1 MSNDGNSNR
10 GFWIFVGV
18 ILLCGGLFLP
28 VDVCQQIA
36 GSSSVTKGMS
46 GGEIK
51 AFSLIGGIIILGLH
65 LFSALTKKRK

>member
-1 MSNDGNSNR
+1 MSNDSNR

-18 ILLCGGLFLP
+18 VLLCVGLFVP
-28 VDVCQQIA
+28 ADVAQQIA
-36 GSSSVTKGMS
+36 GGSPSSVTKGMS
-46 GGEIK
+46 GGGIK